1 MPTPENAIRY
11 LRELGDNG
19 CIRLPRGQPLRLGDE
34 RSKYCIKFNMRF
46 GRSIHYEVGWGEWN
60 WSKRNPIPGNYTN
73 YLVVRLDVEEQEQ
86 GLGLLREQLRYIR
99 DKLTEQ
105 QRNDDQILISKN
117 TPKDLWFQI
126 SPPILCGNQSD
137 EEIKQQV
144 VDGLQHLYDVFEPT
158 LIQFENQ
165 RNNNFTNAEPP
176 NRSDSTKADMNT
188 EIQTLLK
195 SNLNVILTGAP
206 GTGKTYTAKQV
217 ACAMTGD
224 DPKAEVQPHIES
236 VQFHP
241 GYDYSDFVI
250 GMKPVLLDEDGKEVK
265 PEESRK
271 GKLQVS
277 FRWKDGIFKTFA
289 NKAKDDL
296 GHNYVF
302 LIDEINRTDLSRVFG
317 ELFSL
322 LEEEYRYPNNKK
334 GVTLPNGDP
343 FVIPR
348 NLFIIGTMN
357 DIDRSVESMDF
368 ALRRRF
374 AWYEVKVEQSEG
386 IISKKVSDGN
396 AAAKLKAAMKN
407 LNAVIGG
414 ENLKLMNGTE
424 TDLRLGTA
432 YQLGGA
438 IFAKFE
444 KCDGDGKGKF
454 DALWNNHISN
464 VLGEYLRG
472 RRDREDVLKEL
483 KGIFDKA
490 VDGASGEH
498 PSEQN
503 AGDISAPSDQP
514 APPRP

>member
-1 MPTPENAIRY
+1 MNKHIIA
-11 LRELGDNG
+11 
-19 CIRLPRGQPLRLGDE
+19 
-34 RSKYCIKFNMRF
+34 
-46 GRSIHYEVGWGEWN
+46 
-60 WSKRNPIPGNYTN
+60 
-73 YLVVRLDVEEQEQ
+73 
-86 GLGLLREQLRYIR
+86 LL
-99 DKLTEQ
+99 
-105 QRNDDQILISKN
+105 N
-117 TPKDLWFQI
+117 
-126 SPPILCGNQSD
+126 
-137 EEIKQQV
+137 
-144 VDGLQHLYDVFEPT
+144 
-158 LIQFENQ
+158 
-165 RNNNFTNAEPP
+165 
-176 NRSDSTKADMNT
+176 
-188 EIQTLLK
+188 
-195 SNLNVILTGAP
+195 SNLNIILTGAP
-206 GTGKTYTAKQV
+206 GTGKTYTAKKV
-217 ACAMTGD
+217 AETIVTEGISSDDVDARKKAMD
-224 DPKAEVQPHIES
+224 ERFQS

-250 GMKPVLLDEDGKEVK
+250 GMKPEIVDGVNGSKA
-265 PEESRK
+265 
-271 GKLQVS
+271 VS
-277 FRWKDGIFKTFA
+277 FDWHDGIFKTFA
-289 NKAKDDL
+289 DKALKEYDKAEDKAKAPKF
-296 GHNYVF
+296 VF
-302 LIDEINRTDLSRVFG
+302 LIDEINRSDLSRVFG

-334 GVTLPNGDP
+334 GVTLPDGKD

-348 NLFIIGTMN
+348 NLYIIGTMN

-374 AWYEVKVEQSEG
+374 AWYEVKAEQSEG
-386 IISKKVSDGN
+386 IISEKVSDGN

-414 ENLKLMNGTE
+414 ENLKPMNGTE

-444 KCDGDGKGKF
+444 KCGGNF

-472 RRDREDVLKEL
+472 RRDREDILKEL

-490 VDGASGEH
+490 VVGVSGGQ

-514 APPRP
+514 APPRL